1 MEYGVRVYSKSVH
14 FSSSHVI
21 IGDSLVES
29 LHGHTYS
36 VDLKIISKQLDS
48 QGFVIDFS
56 ICKDLLK
63 SICNDFDKKVL
74 IARNN
79 PYVTVADEVRI
90 DMPNSTYYKLPLST
104 CVILD
109 LNNSSTEELAGYITR
124 RIHQG
129 LHEKSGIF
137 RIETRVA
144 ELRSSQEG
152 LFSLQL
158 T

>member
-1 MEYGVRVYSKSVH
+1 MEYGVRVYSKTMH

-21 IGDSLVES
+21 IGDSLVEN

-36 VDLKIISKQLDS
+36 VDLKITSKQLDS

-56 ICKDLLK
+56 ICKDLLTK
-63 SICNDFDKKVL
+63 ICSDFDKKVL

-79 PYVTVADEVRI
+79 PCVTVADEVRI
-90 DMPNSTYYKLPLST
+90 NMPNSTYYKLPLST
-104 CVILD
+104 CVVLD
-109 LNNSSTEELAGYITR
+109 LINSSTEELARYITR
-124 RIHQG
+124 QISEG
-129 LHEKSGIF
+129 LHGKPWIS